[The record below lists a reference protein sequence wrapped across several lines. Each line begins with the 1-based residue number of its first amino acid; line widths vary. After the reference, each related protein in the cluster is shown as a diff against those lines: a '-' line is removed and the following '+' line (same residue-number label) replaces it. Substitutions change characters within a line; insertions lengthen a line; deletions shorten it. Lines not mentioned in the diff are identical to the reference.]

1 MKAIYRNISILITLL
16 FIPLCVW
23 AQQGGNRL
31 VVPDVKLTHGG
42 TATIPVEMYN
52 NSNIV
57 AAQFTLKLP
66 EGMRVD
72 INNSSLTERSN
83 NHQLSI
89 RETSEQSWTFI
100 VNSGSNDAIRGTQ
113 GKLLSIGIY
122 VDHEIEE
129 GTTLPMQISDAVMS
143 LVTGENVLT
152 SATAG
157 SITVQKMPT
166 FVIGD
171 FRIGQ
176 SSIQP
181 GETLQMSWNVSN
193 TGELAATSG
202 WSEQISFE
210 NSEGK
215 EVYIGTV
222 YYDTELVESGAVVS
236 RQIDLAIP
244 SLLGIS
250 GAVKVKMHLVPNGD
264 SGVDPYSH
272 DNLYA
277 STGGYDLQVA
287 KKLFLSLPE
296 YVEEANTNVS
306 ISLSRSGEWDDDESF
321 SLKKTGDSRL
331 ELPSTVNI
339 PGGQSG
345 VYFNAKLKDNDQLD
359 RDSVFTISASG
370 NGYPLETQSLMVIDN
385 EYPNLS
391 LSSSE
396 SLVNEGESFELT
408 VNSNKSVKE
417 PLVVSIICDNSKYFS
432 FPSQVTIP
440 AGKSS
445 AKVEVCCLDDDLPGL
460 DLSCTFIAS
469 ATRYNSAETIVILQ
483 DDDMPVLEMTL
494 TPDKVSESA
503 GPVSVAGILR
513 RTSNKDKRIT
523 IKLSDD
529 SNGNLY
535 ISNRTLEMEKGVDE
549 IHFNF
554 GPIDNAEMEGDRT
567 YNITAAVYL
576 SSCSCSANGQSA
588 GTVTAS
594 LQVFD
599 DDGPALQLSSS
610 SSTLKEGGTTTLTIT
625 RNTSTEKSLSV
636 SLSSDFDDN
645 LVYDHTAVIPAGEKS
660 TSVVVKS
667 NANNVS
673 GDSHTATFMATAKD
687 FSAGTCWLMITD
699 QTLPDA
705 RIGNITVDVAEAIV
719 GESFTLNIEVSND
732 GAAILSD
739 ATPVKIYRVGESSA
753 IATVYT
759 SVIKEGEKQVLS
771 KTISLPLSVGE
782 HQYYAVVN
790 EKKVVQEL
798 SYTNNRSAVVVVRA
812 ISNFSARIGTDKKI
826 YQQGETVRISGQL
839 SGKNVSERDVDIY
852 LINKGSR
859 QTARVTTDSQGTFSK
874 NWELYALQS
883 GHFVVGACYPDE
895 MKTDEMASFDVYGIE
910 LTDKGV
916 ITHEITCGETV
927 NGKKGI
933 ENPTNLDLSGVKAE
947 VISCPE
953 NYRIMV
959 EIPEVIKG
967 GETVQLHYLLT
978 GTDASPAKE
987 WDEVK
992 LRVTSAEGASLNI
1005 TVYAYCRTPRAT
1017 LACNVEEINATLTKG
1032 TTRDYPIQVVNTGG
1046 GNSGEITL
1054 ALPPFISC
1062 ASGNTIA
1069 SLNPND
1075 TANIVLRFQE
1085 TDAMQLNV
1093 PVTGTIGIN
1102 CFNGNGKIINFS
1114 LELVSEDKG
1123 YLVVDVCDEYTYN
1136 TTEAP
1141 HVANAQ
1147 VAVKHP
1153 ITGVVLAQGRT
1164 GNDGTYS
1171 VELPEGYYKLEV
1183 YAEKH
1188 ENYSNFCYINPGK
1201 TESVIVNIGYEPI
1214 SISWEVTETEVED
1227 EYQIETVVTYETNV
1241 PMPVVKI
1248 DMPKSIDG
1256 DNMAVGDATMIDVK
1270 LTNVGLIRAENVD
1283 VVLPTDLSE
1292 WDFKALSYTEPF
1304 VLAAHQSV
1312 TVPVRITRI
1321 ADETPVNS
1329 RPRKTIAGD
1338 MIQTYGNC
1346 MTVMGATYDA
1356 LCGDSLKHNKSAQA
1370 LAMKACAGAAT
1381 MGAIGA
1387 IMNSVFGGGS
1397 SSSPTSKPGG
1407 GSSSGGGGGGGTYNT
1422 NEVTKTLDLCDS
1434 CDTKR
1439 AKQLIDKL
1447 LGMSPL
1453 SMINDAIDKA
1463 IEEYQEGHDPD
1474 VWFVIKDVSGK
1485 MIEEGGSEII
1495 DRYMEGGSTIVS
1507 FIIDVYKLK
1516 DPCKKEIK
1524 DDSQDDKPKQIQ
1536 KKSSNRSWQD
1546 EFYSVLDIYISQ
1558 LEAADTLLLYTFGD
1572 RIWMDELDEEKLAFL
1587 RYVNQLPQGY
1597 VPSDAELLEHKP
1609 SSVTLEQQRALVSHF
1624 NGMDDNGLSLEDFER
1639 QFDVFEQ
1646 ANALAKEKGFASMTE
1661 YFESAYNTYQKNF
1674 EDMTSSSVCAKITLK
1689 FSQSMT
1695 MTRQA
1700 FRGTLTVFNGHETDA
1715 MQNVRLNLV
1724 VRNNATGKVA
1734 TSHEFQINPESID
1747 GFRGNVDFNSGWT
1760 LDANATGVATV
1771 IFIPTKYAAP
1781 KKEQAYSFSGSLVY
1795 IDPFTGLEVTRD
1807 LYPVTLTVKP
1817 SPELD
1822 LAYFMQ
1828 RDVYGDDPLTADV
1841 EPMEPAEFAL
1851 IINNKG
1857 YGDASNVNLITQQP
1871 QIVDNEKGLLVDF
1884 ELLSSQLNG
1893 NAREMAFGQS
1903 IGTNFGT
1910 IPAQSQCYAQWWLQS
1925 SLLGHFT
1932 SYDVSATHVT
1942 SYGNEDLSLLDQVT
1956 IHELIHGFNLKQ
1968 SNGRLMRAFLVND
1981 IVDANDLPDR
1991 IYFTDATQADV
2002 FVTSQVEWE
2011 SIGDN
2016 QFYLTVSP
2024 TEDGWNY
2031 GSVSD
2036 PTMGRQK
2043 IVNIV
2048 RLSDNKTLE
2057 CDNFWQTGCTL
2068 RDGHEPLYEKRLH
2081 FVDDISKTTKYL
2093 VSFEEQP
2100 DVRLKIDRIE
2110 GVPSDV
2116 TTKPV
2121 KSLDVVF
2128 NKEITES
2135 SFTSDDISLLY
2146 LGENVKTS
2154 SIIIRKADDNKYALD
2169 LSSLTTRNGF
2179 YLLTVQTAGILDAY
2193 GFTGQSCNSVSW
2205 TQMDPSDIDDVEQNT
2220 GLIIYSQGGNLIV
2233 DSEKTIELLVY
2244 TINGVLQRRMN
2255 VKPGRNVFYG
2265 FASGVYMV
2273 GNKKVVITQ

>member
-31 VVPDVKLTHGG
+31 VVPNVKLTHGG

-57 AAQFTLKLP
+57 AAQFTLTLP
-66 EGMRVD
+66 EGIRVD
-72 INNSSLTERSN
+72 IDNCSLTERATD
-83 NHQLSI
+83 HQLSI
-89 RETSEQSWTFI
+89 RETSNQNWTFI

-113 GKLLSIGIY
+113 GKLLSVSVSVGQ
-122 VDHEIEE
+122 EIEE
-129 GTTLPMQISDAVMS
+129 GSTLSMQISDAVMS
-143 LVTGENVLT
+143 LKTGENVLT

-157 SITVQKMPT
+157 TITVQKMPNL
-166 FVIGD
+166 VISD
-171 FRIGQ
+171 FRIDQ

-181 GETLQMSWNVSN
+181 GETLQMSWNVRN
-193 TGELAATSG
+193 TGELSATSG
-202 WSEQISFE
+202 WCEHISFE
-210 NSEGK
+210 NNEGK
-215 EVYIGTV
+215 EVFIGTI
-222 YYDTELVESGAVVS
+222 YYETELMESGAVVS
-236 RQIDLAIP
+236 RQIDLAVP

-250 GAVKVKMHLVPNGD
+250 GGVKVKMHLVPNAD
-264 SGVDPYSH
+264 SGVDPYSQTH
-272 DNLYA
+272 LYVSTNDNA
-277 STGGYDLQVA
+277 LQVA
-287 KKLFLSLPE
+287 KKLILSIPE
-296 YVEEANTNVS
+296 SVEEANTNVR
-306 ISLSRSGEWDDDESF
+306 IHLSRSGEWDDDESF
-321 SLKKTGDSRL
+321 TLKKVGDNRL
-331 ELPSTVNI
+331 ELPSSVI
-339 PGGQSG
+339 ISSGQSG
-345 VYFNAKLKDNDQLD
+345 VYFNAKLKDNEQLD
-359 RDSVFTISASG
+359 KDSVFTISASG
-370 NGYPLETQSLMVIDN
+370 NGYPVETQSLIVIDN
-385 EYPNLS
+385 EYPNLT
-391 LSSSE
+391 LTSSE
-396 SLVNEGESFELT
+396 TIIKEGESFELT
-408 VNSNKSVKE
+408 VKSNKSVKE
-417 PLVVSIICDNSKYFS
+417 PLVVSFTCDNSKYFS

-445 AKVEVCCLDDDLPGL
+445 AKVDVSCLDDDVPGL

-469 ATRYNSAETIVILQ
+469 AANYNSGETIVILQ
-483 DDDMPVLEMTL
+483 DDDMPMLEMTL

-513 RTSNKDKRIT
+513 RTSNQDKKIT

-529 SNGNLY
+529 SNGNLF
-535 ISNRTLEMEKGVDE
+535 ISNRTLEMAKGVDE

-554 GPIDNAEMEGDRT
+554 GPIDNVEMEGDRT
-567 YNITAAVYL
+567 YNITASVYL

-588 GTVTAS
+588 GTVTAK
-594 LQVFD
+594 LVVFD
-599 DDGPALQLSSS
+599 NDGPALQLSSS
-610 SSTLKEGGTTTLTIT
+610 SSTFKEGGIAILTIT
-625 RNTSTEKSLSV
+625 RNTSTEKPLSV

-645 LVYDHTAVIPAGEKS
+645 LIYDHTVVIPAGEKS
-660 TSVVVKS
+660 VSVEIKS
-667 NANNVS
+667 KANDVS
-673 GDSHTATFMATAKD
+673 GDSQTVTFTTTAQG
-687 FSAGTCWLMITD
+687 FSSGTCCLMITD

-705 RIGNITVDVAEAIV
+705 RISNITVDMAESFV
-719 GESFTLNIEVSND
+719 GETVTLSMEILND
-732 GAAILSD
+732 GAAVLSD
-739 ATPVKIYRVGESSA
+739 ATPVKIYRVGESAA

-759 SVIKEGEKQVLS
+759 SAIKEGEKQMLS
-771 KTISLPLSVGE
+771 KSITLPLSVGV
-782 HQYYAVVN
+782 HHYYAVVN

-798 SYTNNRSAVVVVRA
+798 SYTNNRSADVVVRA
-812 ISNFSARIGTDKKI
+812 ISNFSVQVSTNKKI
-826 YQQGETVRISGQL
+826 YQQGETVQISGQL
-839 SGKNVSERDVDIY
+839 SGNNVSERDVDIY
-852 LINKGSR
+852 LINKGYR
-859 QTARVTTDSQGTFSK
+859 QTIRVTTDSQGTFSK
-874 NWELYALQS
+874 NWDMYALQS

-910 LTDKGV
+910 LIDKSV
-916 ITHEITCGETV
+916 ITYEITCGETV
-927 NGKKGI
+927 KGKKGI
-933 ENPTNLDLSGVKAE
+933 ENPTNLDLSGVKVD

-953 NYRIMV
+953 NYSVMV
-959 EIPEVIKG
+959 EIPEMIKG
-967 GETVQLHYLLT
+967 GETVQLSYVLT

-992 LRVTSAEGASLNI
+992 LRVTSTEGASLSV
-1005 TVYAYCRTPRAT
+1005 TMFVYCRNPRAT
-1017 LACNVEEINATLTKG
+1017 LACNVEEINATVTKG
-1032 TTRDYPIQVVNTGG
+1032 TTRDYPIQLLNTGG
-1046 GNSGEITL
+1046 GNSGEISL

-1102 CFNGNGKIINFS
+1102 CFNGNSKIINFS

-1123 YLVVDVCDEYTYN
+1123 NLVVDVCDEYTYN
-1136 TTEAP
+1136 TVEAP
-1141 HVANAQ
+1141 HVTNAQ

-1153 ITGVVLAQGRT
+1153 VTGVVLAQGRT
-1164 GNDGTYS
+1164 GDDGKYS

-1183 YAEKH
+1183 FADKH
-1188 ENYSNFCYINPGK
+1188 ENYSNYCYINPGK
-1201 TESVIVNIGYEPI
+1201 TESVIVNIGYQPI
-1214 SISWEVTETEVED
+1214 NISWEVVETEVDD

-1256 DNMAVGDATMIDVK
+1256 DNMAVGDATMIDMT
-1270 LTNVGLIRAENVD
+1270 LTNVGLINAEDVT
-1283 VVLPTDLSE
+1283 VVLPTNLSE
-1292 WDFKALSYTEPF
+1292 WQFEALDFTESF
-1304 VLAAHQSV
+1304 VLAPHQMV
-1312 TVPVRITRI
+1312 TVPVRIKRM
-1321 ADETPVNS
+1321 ADESLVKAQRRNTF
-1329 RPRKTIAGD
+1329 AGD
-1338 MIQTYGNC
+1338 MITTYGNC
-1346 MTVMGATYDA
+1346 MTVMGATYHA
-1356 LCGDSLKHNKSAQA
+1356 LCGDTLKNNKSAQA

-1387 IMNSVFGGGS
+1387 IMSSVFSGGS
-1397 SSSPTSKPGG
+1397 SSSPSSKPGG
-1407 GSSSGGGGGGGTYNT
+1407 GASSGGGGGASYNT

-1447 LGMSPL
+1447 LGKSPL

-1463 IEEYQEGHDPD
+1463 IEEYQKGHDPD
-1474 VWFVIKDVSGK
+1474 VWFVIKDVSGN
-1485 MIEEGGSEII
+1485 MIDEGCGEII
-1495 DRYMEGGSTIVS
+1495 DRYLSGGSSIVD

-1524 DDSQDDKPKQIQ
+1524 DESQDDKPKQIQ
-1536 KKSSNRSWQD
+1536 KSNSNRSWQD
-1546 EFYSVLDIYISQ
+1546 EFYNVLDIYISQ

-1572 RIWMDELDEEKLAFL
+1572 RIWMDELDEEKLEFL
-1587 RYVNQLPQGY
+1587 KYVNQLPQGY
-1597 VPSDAELLEHKP
+1597 IPSDTELLAHKP
-1609 SSVTLEQQRALVSHF
+1609 SSVTLEQQRALVYHF
-1624 NGMDDNGLSLEDFER
+1624 IGSDYNSLSLKDFER

-1646 ANALAKEKGFASMTE
+1646 ANALAKEKGFASMTD
-1661 YFESAYNTYQKNF
+1661 YFESAYKTYQKSF
-1674 EDMTSSSVCAKITLK
+1674 EDMATSSVCAKITLK
-1689 FSQSMT
+1689 LSQSMT

-1724 VRNNATGKVA
+1724 VKNNTTGKVT

-1747 GFRGNVDFNSGWT
+1747 GFQGNVDFNSGWT
-1760 LDANATGVATV
+1760 LDANATGTATV

-1781 KKEQAYSFSGSLVY
+1781 TEEQAYSFSGSLVY

-1807 LYPVTLTVKP
+1807 LYPVILTVKP

-1822 LAYFMQ
+1822 LTYFMQ
-1828 RDVYGDDPLTADV
+1828 RDVYGEDPLTEDV

-1857 YGDASNVNLITQQP
+1857 YGDATNVNLITQQP
-1871 QIVDNEKGLLVDF
+1871 QIVDNEKGLLIDF

-1893 NAREMAFGQS
+1893 NAKEMAFGQS

-1932 SYDVSATHVT
+1932 SYDVTATHVT

-1956 IHELIHGFNLKQ
+1956 IHELVHGFNLKP

-1981 IVDANDLPDR
+1981 IVDANDMPDR

-2002 FVTSQVEWE
+2002 NVTSEVELTP
-2011 SIGDN
+2011 IGDN

-2024 TEDGWNY
+2024 TEAGWSY
-2031 GSVSD
+2031 GSITD
-2036 PTMGRQK
+2036 PTLGQQK

-2057 CDNFWQTGCTL
+2057 VDNFWQTGCTL
-2068 RDGHEPLYEKRLH
+2068 RDGHEPLYEKKLH
-2081 FVDDISKTTKYL
+2081 FVDNITKETKYL
-2093 VSFEEQP
+2093 IIFEEQP

-2116 TTKPV
+2116 TTKPIE
-2121 KSLDVVF
+2121 SLDVVF
-2128 NKEITES
+2128 NKAITET

-2146 LGENVKTS
+2146 LGKNLKTS
-2154 SIIIRKADDNKYALD
+2154 SISIRKDDENKYALD
-2169 LSSLTTRNGF
+2169 LSSLTTQNGF
-2179 YLLTVQTAGILDAY
+2179 YVLTVQTAGILDAD
-2193 GFTGQSCNSVSW
+2193 GFSGNSSRSVSW
-2205 TQMDPSDIDDVEQNT
+2205 TQMDPLGVDDIEENT
-2220 GLIIYSQGGNLIV
+2220 GLIIYTQGSSVIV
-2233 DSEKTIELLVY
+2233 NSEEALQLLMY
-2244 TINGVLQRRMN
+2244 NTSGVLQRRLN
-2255 VKPGRNVFYG
+2255 IKPGRNEFYG
-2265 FASGVYMV
+2265 FASGVYII

>member
-1 MKAIYRNISILITLL
+1 MKALFRNISILIILL
-16 FIPLCVW
+16 FIPLCVC

-42 TATIPVEMYN
+42 TASIPVEMYN

-57 AAQFTLKLP
+57 AAQFTLTLP
-66 EGMRVD
+66 KGIWID
-72 INNSSLTERSN
+72 INNSSLTERST

-89 RETSEQSWTFI
+89 RETADNSWTFI

-113 GKLLSIGIY
+113 GKLLSISIY
-122 VDHEIEE
+122 VNHEIEE

-143 LVTGENVLT
+143 LKTGENVLT

-157 SITVQKMPT
+157 NITVQKMPA
-166 FVIGD
+166 FVISD
-171 FRIGQ
+171 FRIDQ
-176 SSIQP
+176 SRIQP

-202 WSEQISFE
+202 WCEQISFE
-210 NSEGK
+210 NYEGK

-222 YYDTELVESGAVVS
+222 YYDTELVEPGAVVS

-244 SLLGIS
+244 TLLGIS
-250 GAVKVKMHLVPNGD
+250 GAVKVKIHLVPNGD
-264 SGVDPYSH
+264 SGVDPYSQ

-277 STGGYDLQVA
+277 GTGGYDLQVA

-321 SLKKTGDSRL
+321 TLKKTGDSRL

-359 RDSVFTISASG
+359 RDSAFTISASG
-370 NGYPLETQSLMVIDN
+370 NGYPLETQSLMVVDN
-385 EYPNLS
+385 EYPDLS

-396 SLVNEGESFELT
+396 TLVNEGESFELT
-408 VNSNKSVKE
+408 VKSNKSVKE
-417 PLVVSIICDNSKYFS
+417 PLVVSITCDNGKYFS

-445 AKVEVCCLDDDLPGL
+445 AKIEVSCLDDDLPGL

-469 ATRYNSAETIVILQ
+469 ATKFNSAETIVILQ

-503 GPVSVAGILR
+503 GPVSVAGILK

-554 GPIDNAEMEGDRT
+554 GPIDNTEMEGDRT

-599 DDGPALQLSSS
+599 NDGPALQLISS
-610 SSTLKEGGTTTLTIT
+610 SSTLKEGGTTTLTVT
-625 RNTSTEKSLSV
+625 RNTSTEKSLSI

-645 LVYDHTAVIPAGEKS
+645 LVYDHTVVIPAGEKS

-673 GDSHTATFMATAKD
+673 GDSHTATFIATAKD

-719 GESFTLNIEVSND
+719 GETFTLNVEVSND
-732 GAAILSD
+732 GAATLSD

-759 SVIKEGEKQVLS
+759 SAIKEGEKQVLS
-771 KTISLPLSVGE
+771 KTITLPLSVGE
-782 HQYYAVVN
+782 HHYYAVVN

-798 SYTNNRSAVVVVRA
+798 SYTNNRSAEVVVRA
-812 ISNFSARIGTDKKI
+812 ISNFSARISTNKKI
-826 YQQGETVRISGQL
+826 YQQGETVLISGQL

-859 QTARVTTDSQGTFSK
+859 QTVRVTTDSQGTFSK

-910 LTDKGV
+910 LTDKSV

-927 NGKKGI
+927 KGKKGI
-933 ENPTNLDLSGVKAE
+933 ENPTDLDLSGVKAE

-953 NYRIMV
+953 NYSVMV
-959 EIPEVIKG
+959 EIPEMIKG
-967 GETVQLHYLLT
+967 GETVQLYYLLT
-978 GTDASPAKE
+978 GTDVSPAKE

-1005 TVYAYCRTPRAT
+1005 TMYAYCRNPRAT

-1032 TTRDYPIQVVNTGG
+1032 TTREYPIQVVNTGG
-1046 GNSGEITL
+1046 GNSGEISL

-1102 CFNGNGKIINFS
+1102 CFNGNSKIINFS

-1123 YLVVDVCDEYTYN
+1123 NLVVDVCDEYTYN

-1164 GNDGTYS
+1164 GNDGIYS

-1201 TESVIVNIGYEPI
+1201 TESVIVNIGYKPI
-1214 SISWEVTETEVED
+1214 SISWEVVETEVED

-1256 DNMAVGDATMIDVK
+1256 DNMAVGDATIIDMT
-1270 LTNVGLIRAENVD
+1270 LTNIGLIKADDVN

-1292 WDFKALSYTEPF
+1292 WKFEALAYTEPF
-1304 VLAAHQSV
+1304 VLAPHQSV
-1312 TVPVRITRI
+1312 VVPVRITRI
-1321 ADETPVNS
+1321 DDETSVKS
-1329 RPRKTIAGD
+1329 RRRKTIAGD

-1397 SSSPTSKPGG
+1397 SSPDGGPGG
-1407 GSSSGGGGGGGTYNT
+1407 GTPPGGGGGDYNIT
-1422 NEVTKTLDLCDS
+1422 EVQKTLDLCDP
-1434 CDTKR
+1434 CDAKR
-1439 AKQLIDKL
+1439 AADIIDTL
-1447 LGMSPL
+1447 LGYSPL
-1453 SMINDAIDKA
+1453 SDLNDAINDA
-1463 IEEYQEGHDPD
+1463 IEEYQEGHDPN
-1474 VWFVIKDVSGK
+1474 VWFVVKDIFGNVVD
-1485 MIEEGGSEII
+1485 EGGEEIL
-1495 DRYMEGGSTIVS
+1495 DHYMSGGSTIFG

-1516 DPCKKEIK
+1516 DPCKEENE
-1524 DDSQDDKPKQIQ
+1524 DASQDDKPTTKQIQ
-1536 KKSSNRSWQD
+1536 KKKSNRSWQD
-1546 EFYSVLDIYISQ
+1546 EFDAALDVYISQ
-1558 LEAADTLLLYTFGD
+1558 LETVDSILLYTFGD
-1572 RIWMDELDEEKLAFL
+1572 RIWMDELDEEKLAFMK
-1587 RYVNQLPQGY
+1587 YVNQLPKGY
-1597 VPSDAELLEHKP
+1597 IPSDEELLAHKP
-1609 SSVTLEQQRALVSHF
+1609 SSATLEQQRALINHF
-1624 NGMDDNGLSLEDFER
+1624 NGLDDNVPSLEELER
-1639 QFDVFEQ
+1639 LFDMFKK
-1646 ANALAKEKGFASMTE
+1646 ADTFAKEKGFASMTE
-1661 YFESAYNTYQKNF
+1661 YFESAYKTYKKNF

-1724 VRNNATGKVA
+1724 VRNNTTGKIA

-1747 GFRGNVDFNSGWT
+1747 GFQGNVDFNSGWT

-1781 KKEQAYSFSGSLVY
+1781 TEEQAYSFSGSLVY

-1871 QIVDNEKGLLVDF
+1871 QIVDNEKGLLIDF

-1893 NAREMAFGQS
+1893 NAKEMALGRS

-1910 IPAQSQCYAQWWLQS
+1910 IPAQSQSYAQWWLQS

-1932 SYDVSATHVT
+1932 SYDVNATHVT
-1942 SYGNEDLSLLDQVT
+1942 SYGNEDLSLLDKVT

-2002 FVTSQVEWE
+2002 FVTSQVEWDPI
-2011 SIGDN
+2011 SDN

-2024 TEDGWNY
+2024 TEAGWNY
-2031 GSVSD
+2031 GSVLD
-2036 PTMGRQK
+2036 PTLGQQK

-2057 CDNFWQTGCTL
+2057 CDNFWQTSCTL

-2128 NKEITES
+2128 NKAITET

-2146 LGENVKTS
+2146 QGENVKTS
-2154 SIIIRKADDNKYALD
+2154 SIIIRKANDNKYALD

-2179 YLLTVQTAGILDAY
+2179 YVLTVQTAGILDAY
-2193 GFTGQSCNSVSW
+2193 GFTGHSSNSVSW
-2205 TQMDPSDIDDVEQNT
+2205 TQMDPLAIDDVEQNT
-2220 GLIIYSQGGNLIV
+2220 GLIIYSQGCNLIV
-2233 DSEKTIELLVY
+2233 DSEITIQLLVY
-2244 TINGVLQRRMN
+2244 NINGVLQRRIN

-2265 FASGVYMV
+2265 FAFGVYIV